1 MKKVAFGFVNCNR
14 LHYLQSCVES
24 MLECTSDYSNKEFV
38 IVDNASV
45 EAGTKDY
52 LRQKEQQ
59 GFKIVRQPHRD
70 PNNEFAIGLNAIVS
84 NSDSEFICPIQG
96 DTQFVLRG
104 GWLKKY
110 VDLYSQ
116 DIENI
121 GCMTFDAQR
130 RITISNRKYSKI
142 TDGFLIEHSKPPV
155 LGAGDVMY
163 SRKVLEKIGPWRTK
177 NIAHEGGGDFE
188 GDLYERVKA
197 VMSKTGWSPYAVG
210 FVLPV
215 SIGIYTDARGTHSRV
230 RGNKRYGD
238 YWPPKE
244 SFTYYKIQD
253 FSDAFTDEVKNLERP
268 LSIEQVAKPIGWN
281 APIDLNGSWKKNP
294 IRPETAQVSDYT
306 VLYEDVKI
314 VKSEDNY
321 LNDWLSQ

>member
-1 MKKVAFGFVNCNR
+1 MKVSFGFVNCNR
-14 LHYLQSCVES
+14 LFYLQSCVES
-24 MLECTSDYSNKEFV
+24 LLECTQDYANKEFI

-45 EAGTKDY
+45 EEGTADY

-59 GFKIVRQPHRD
+59 GFKIIRQPARD

-84 NSDSEFICPIQG
+84 NSDGELIAPIQG
-96 DTQFVLRG
+96 DTQFVLRN

-110 VDLYSQ
+110 VDLYSTDMQ
-116 DIENI
+116 NI

-130 RITISNRKYSKI
+130 RVTIGNRKYSKI
-142 TDGFLIEHSKPPV
+142 KDGFLIEHSKPPV

-163 SRKVLEKIGPWRTK
+163 SRDVLTRIGPWRTK

-188 GDLYERVKA
+188 GDLYERVKN
-197 VMSKTGWSPYAVG
+197 VINKTGWSPYAVG

-238 YWPPKE
+238 YWKPKE
-244 SFTYYKIQD
+244 SFTYYRIKD
-253 FSDAFTDEVKNLERP
+253 FSDAFTKEIENLDKP
-268 LSIEQVAKPIGWN
+268 LCIEQVANPVGWLP
-281 APIDLNGSWKKNP
+281 PIDQNGSWKKNP
-294 IRPETAQVSDYT
+294 IRPETALPSDYT
-306 VLYEDVKI
+306 VLYEEQKI
-314 VKSEDNY
+314 LKSEDKY
-321 LNDWLSQ
+321 LQEWLDV